1 MTHATPP
8 EPSAAEP
15 PAAPSPPFSG
25 SELRDRMANERTL
38 LAWVR
43 TAIAL
48 MAFGMAIAK
57 FSLFLTVAGL
67 EQPDALSTMPSAT
80 LSRLTGT
87 AFILLGALVTLLG
100 LNRTLAYGR
109 IIDRHDR
116 APRKHVLVLVAL
128 ALVTLA
134 GVLTVEILADLL

>member
-1 MTHATPP
+1 MKEPTPSDTTT
-8 EPSAAEP
+8 EASRAFA
-15 PAAPSPPFSG
+15 G

-67 EQPDALSTMPSAT
+67 EQPEALSDLPSAM

-87 AFILLGALVTLLG
+87 AFILLGAVVTLLG

-116 APRKHVLVLVAL
+116 APRKHVLVLVTL

-134 GVLTVEILADLL
+134 GVLTVEILADLI

>member
-1 MTHATPP
+1 
-8 EPSAAEP
+8 
-15 PAAPSPPFSG
+15 
-25 SELRDRMANERTL
+25 MANERTL

-67 EQPDALSTMPSAT
+67 EQPEAMSNLPSAT

-87 AFILLGALVTLLG
+87 AFILLGAVVTVLG

-116 APRKHVLVLVAL
+116 APRKQVLILVAL

-134 GVLTVEILADLL
+134 GVLTVEILADLI

>member
-1 MTHATPP
+1 MT
-8 EPSAAEP
+8 EP
-15 PAAPSPPFSG
+15 PSSPVPRGASPVFTG

-67 EQPDALSTMPSAT
+67 EQPEAMSNLPSAT

-87 AFILLGALVTLLG
+87 AFILLGAVVTVLG

-109 IIDRHDR
+109 IIDLHDR
-116 APRKHVLVLVAL
+116 APRKQVLILVAL

-134 GVLTVEILADLL
+134 GVLTVEILADLI